1 MIDGVW
7 TQVLYR
13 VGSFESICHKISVCK
28 WVISGDQNTDVFVRQ
43 YETAGHL
50 NACRHRGMQCKKLQ
64 DDDETGGS
72 GHDLGDRPV
81 INLGLS

>member
-1 MIDGVW
+1 M
-7 TQVLYR
+7 QVGAQS
-13 VGSFESICHKISVCK
+13 VGTRTRKYL
-28 WVISGDQNTDVFVRQ
+28 